1 MKLLKLDLSHLKTNR
16 VICLIFRHLFKC
28 IFSLQMPGDVM
39 CEESITVAAHFV
51 FIIFLIIFTLLT
63 FRTHWLVYDLELNR
77 WFLKMRCFMN
87 G

>member
-1 MKLLKLDLSHLKTNR
+1 
-16 VICLIFRHLFKC
+16 
-28 IFSLQMPGDVM
+28 M